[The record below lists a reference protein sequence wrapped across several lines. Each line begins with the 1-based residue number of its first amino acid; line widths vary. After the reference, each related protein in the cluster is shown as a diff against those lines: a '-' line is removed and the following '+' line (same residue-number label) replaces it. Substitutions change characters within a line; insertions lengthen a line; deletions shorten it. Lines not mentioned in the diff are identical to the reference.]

1 MSVVAVEEQTVAKAK
16 AKRPKAGKPAPR
28 PEPAPELVRQPVV
41 LTMRGRPEWKG
52 WLKRLSKHCRL
63 KVAVCVEQALM
74 EYAQRRGFEESSPD
88 RTT

>member
-1 MSVVAVEEQTVAKAK
+1 MIAVAVADDEELAVAKK
-16 AKRPKAGKPAPR
+16 QTKPPVPKPR
-28 PEPAPELVRQPVV
+28 PEPEAEPERQAVV

-63 KVAVCVEQALM
+63 KTAVCVEQALM
-74 EYAQRRGFEESSPD
+74 EYAARREFEEPSPE

>member
-1 MSVVAVEEQTVAKAK
+1 MVGVAVGRDVVAK
-16 AKRPKAGKPAPR
+16 KRTKPPESKPKSR
-28 PEPAPELVRQPVV
+28 PEPEPERQPVV

-74 EYAQRRGFEESSPD
+74 EYAERRGFDEASPE
-88 RTT
+88 RTS